1 MRHRSISPLDGVLC
15 LGMILITLLLYTA
28 TLLPGIG
35 IGDTAEFQRIAPTL
49 GVAHPTGYP
58 LYTLLGWLWSNLPL
72 GATAAWRM
80 NLFSAVMAAL
90 ATGILYLTA
99 RMLEQRRVV
108 AAAAVL
114 TLATSLTFWSQAT
127 IAEVYS
133 LAMLLQALLFLALL
147 HWRADR
153 MPFWVIGLLVGLG
166 LAHHRMI
173 VLLFPGMLLFLA
185 LTRWPRPAEMGRAL
199 VALSGACLLY
209 LYLPLR
215 APPWE
220 DPWHLLWQYATGAGM
235 AANWLDPAR
244 LWDEGLQRPFE
255 LARQFIWPQL
265 LPVGTLLAL
274 VGAVALAGR
283 DRAAALLLLT
293 SYAVVLIFCSAYY
306 VIDVDAFLL
315 PAHLIAALLLGE
327 GAMLLLRR
335 LPRRLDNAAGYL
347 LLLLPLLLLG
357 RNLGSIRAANSAA
370 PEQAARSIMAQP
382 LDTPALIVDERNSIE
397 RLRYLQDIEG
407 QQPEVA
413 LRSNQDRAA
422 ILAALADGQ
431 TVYLLEPAPAL
442 GLSQWPEGQL
452 WQVGAQP
459 LTTAQVPASSL
470 RWANGIKLIGF
481 TLPPGPYHPGETVP
495 LTLEWEAESNPPQ
508 IYILFV
514 HLVGP
519 QGTLW
524 GQQDRAPLPVPTNQW
539 LPGDH
544 YVDLYGPQ
552 LHPDAPPGRYD
563 VVLGWYHHQTLERL
577 LVRSN
582 GTTTEAID
590 TLTLGTIEVVA
601 GDG

>member
-1 MRHRSISPLDGVLC
+1 
-15 LGMILITLLLYTA
+15 
-28 TLLPGIG
+28 
-35 IGDTAEFQRIAPTL
+35 
-49 GVAHPTGYP
+49 
-58 LYTLLGWLWSNLPL
+58 
-72 GATAAWRM
+72 
-80 NLFSAVMAAL
+80 
-90 ATGILYLTA
+90 
-99 RMLEQRRVV
+99 
-108 AAAAVL
+108 
-114 TLATSLTFWSQAT
+114 
-127 IAEVYS
+127 
-133 LAMLLQALLFLALL
+133 
-147 HWRADR
+147 
-153 MPFWVIGLLVGLG
+153 
-166 LAHHRMI
+166 
-173 VLLFPGMLLFLA
+173 
-185 LTRWPRPAEMGRAL
+185 
-199 VALSGACLLY
+199 
-209 LYLPLR
+209 
-215 APPWE
+215 
-220 DPWHLLWQYATGAGM
+220 
-235 AANWLDPAR
+235 
-244 LWDEGLQRPFE
+244 
-255 LARQFIWPQL
+255 L